1 MGARVSSISASVLA
15 VAVAVALVASAF
27 AGPPFFVTVEIDRA
41 KVLSSSAHTCDFPII
56 VHEQGTWEISFH
68 VGPDGAVREIRHA
81 QLTTTYTNH
90 LTGASVTGTQTR
102 GLNIRYDVEPPVF
115 HPDGSVTFTDE
126 FVGAFQNIVV
136 PGIGSI
142 SHDAGLLLTT
152 HTFGPPPD
160 FDLLAT
166 TSTPIAGSFGPLSP
180 KLCAALA

>member
-1 MGARVSSISASVLA
+1 MAALGTSIAASVLA
-15 VAVAVALVASAF
+15 VALTALSVASAV
-27 AGPPFFVTVEIDRA
+27 AGQPFFVTVEIDRA
-41 KVLSSSAHTCDFPII
+41 KVLSSSAHTCDFPIV
-56 VHEQGTWEISFH
+56 VHEQGAWEISFH

-81 QLTTTYTNH
+81 QLTTTYSNQ

-142 SHDAGLLLTT
+142 SHDAGRLLTT
-152 HTFGPPPD
+152 HTFGPPPA
-160 FDLLAT
+160 FELLAT

-180 KLCAALA
+180 KLCTALA